1 MNLINK
7 ILVLIIILFIIN
19 RLANNNLSEMLT
31 NAIFNCKSKVENFM
45 GLTYTNKKG
54 VYTNTP
60 IIPYQS
66 QRDFSHIN
74 KDVDEK
80 LDEESYNLYKFL
92 DSLIRPNNNMY
103 ELTVSNVE
111 RYEASQDFIDKLKDN
126 LSRILNCNDYKFMDI
141 KILDDIIL
149 LKNPRGIEI
158 EPFRIN
164 ADISYKEKILG
175 NVVLQI
181 ESFYR
186 YDKIGYKNK
195 DPGLL
200 TFQSIKLVERKHIK
214 EKIAPKI
221 ETAYTL
227 DEKYNVEIKE
237 SFDDMFVNIDDI
249 ESENSIIPS
258 TVKFSDYE
266 HMDVKP
272 PHLLY
277 QEKTLFSSDNENTSE
292 TRTTIN

>member
-1 MNLINK
+1 LKETLINA
-7 ILVLIIILFIIN
+7 LY
-19 RLANNNLSEMLT
+19 
-31 NAIFNCKSKVENFM
+31 NCKSKVENFM

-80 LDEESYNLYKFL
+80 LDEETYNLYKFL

-103 ELTVSNVE
+103 ELTASNRE
-111 RYEASQDFIDKLKDN
+111 RYEASKDFIDKLKNN
-126 LSRILNCNDYKFMDI
+126 LSRILNCNDYKFTDI
-141 KILDDIIL
+141 KILDEIIL

-158 EPFRIN
+158 EPFRIS
-164 ADISYKEKILG
+164 ADISYKERIMG
-175 NVVLQI
+175 NVILQI

-186 YDKIGYKNK
+186 YDKIGPKNK
-195 DPGLL
+195 DPGVL
-200 TFQSIKLVERKHIK
+200 TFQSVKLVERKHNK
-214 EKIAPKI
+214 EKVAPKV
-221 ETAYTL
+221 ETAYKL
-227 DEKYNVEIKE
+227 DDMYSVEIKE
-237 SFDDMFVNIDDI
+237 NFDDMFVNISDI

-266 HMDVKP
+266 H
-272 PHLLY
+272 
-277 QEKTLFSSDNENTSE
+277 TSV
-292 TRTTIN
+292 TNTTIN

>member
-19 RLANNNLSEMLT
+19 KLSHNDLT
-31 NAIFNCKSKVENFM
+31 ETLMNALYNCKSKVENFM

-74 KDVDEK
+74 QDVDDK
-80 LDEESYNLYKFL
+80 LDDETYNLYKFL

-103 ELTVSNVE
+103 ELTASNRE
-111 RYEASQDFIDKLKDN
+111 RYEASKEFIDKLKNN
-126 LSRILNCNDYKFMDI
+126 LSRILNCNDYKFTDI
-141 KILDDIIL
+141 KILDEIIL

-158 EPFRIN
+158 EPFRIS
-164 ADISYKEKILG
+164 ADISYKERMMG
-175 NVVLQI
+175 NVVLQF

-186 YDKIGYKNK
+186 YDKIGYRNK
-195 DPGLL
+195 EPGTL
-200 TFQSIKLVERKHIK
+200 TFQSVKLVERKHIK
-214 EKIAPKI
+214 EKVAPKV
-221 ETAYTL
+221 ETAYRL
-227 DEKYNVEIKE
+227 DDMYSVEIKE
-237 SFDDMFVNIDDI
+237 NFDDMFVNISEI

-258 TVKFSDYE
+258 SVKFSDYE
-266 HMDVKP
+266 
-272 PHLLY
+272 
-277 QEKTLFSSDNENTSE
+277 NTSE
-292 TRTTIN
+292 TGTSEM